1 MQNVD
6 APLPPGLQEIVNLF
20 ESLPAQEKRE
30 LLIAYSD
37 RSGEYAPKEGETF
50 LLSDVR
56 KDEECTDSVGVF
68 LKADS
73 GERLLFRMSLGPHVQ
88 TLTRAMASIL
98 CQGLAGSTAAEVMGM
113 PSSFVPKIV
122 GAELVRQRSQTV
134 YYILARLKGACRRL
148 LAERRREDSEGSSP

>member
-1 MQNVD
+1 MPSVD
-6 APLPPGLQEIVNLF
+6 APLPAGLQEIVHLF

-37 RSGEYAPKEGETF
+37 RAGEYAPKEGETF

-73 GERLLFRMSLGPHVQ
+73 GDRLLFRMSLGPHVQ

-98 CQGLAGSTAAEVMGM
+98 CQGLAGSTAAEVMAI
-113 PSSFVPKIV
+113 PNTFVPKIV
-122 GAELVRQRSQTV
+122 GTELVRQRSQTV

-148 LAERRREDSEGSSP
+148 LVEQRQAQSAGSAP

>member
-6 APLPPGLQEIVNLF
+6 SSLPVNLQEIVDLF
-20 ESLPAQEKRE
+20 VHLPEQERRE

-37 RSGEYAPKEGETF
+37 RSVECSPREGESFT
-50 LLSDVR
+50 LSDVR

-73 GERLLFRMSLGPHVQ
+73 QDRLLFRMTLGPHVQ

-98 CQGLAGSTAAEVMGM
+98 CQGLAGSTAEEVMAV
-113 PSSFVPKIV
+113 PSNFVPKIV
-122 GAELVRQRSQTV
+122 GTELVRQRSQTV
-134 YYILARLKGACRRL
+134 YYILARMKGACRQL
-148 LAERRREDSEGSSP
+148 LAERRQANLASSAP